1 MKLELKNVKIHPDM
15 SEETT
20 CFSAT
25 LWVDGKRAASCR
37 NDGRGGST
45 DVYFEDR
52 KLMLLVYQWCKD
64 NPIRNWY
71 REKEY
76 IFDSLEARVDEMVI
90 EIQYSKEFKSKEKS
104 QLILRDKNSKD
115 PEYIFHATFK
125 LQPTINVLKHTEKGR
140 ESLKTAITKMRAKGY
155 EIMNKNI
162 DFKELG
168 L

>member
-15 SEETT
+15 SEETN

-45 DVYFEDR
+45 DVYFKDR
-52 KLMLLVYQWCKD
+52 KLMLSVYQWCKD

-76 IFDSLEARVDEMVI
+76 IFDSLEARIDEMVI
-90 EIQYSKEFKSKEKS
+90 EVQYSKEFKAKEKS

-125 LQPTINVLKHTEKGR
+125 LQSTINILKRTEKGR
-140 ESLKTAITKMRAKGY
+140 ESLKIAVTKMRAKGY
-155 EIMNKNI
+155 EIMNDNI

>member
-20 CFSAT
+20 CFSTT

-52 KLMLLVYQWCKD
+52 KLMLSVYQWCKD

-76 IFDSLEARVDEMVI
+76 IFDSLDARVDEMVI

-115 PEYIFHATFK
+115 PEYIFHATLK
-125 LQPTINVLKHTEKGR
+125 LQSTINILKRTEKGR
-140 ESLKTAITKMRAKGY
+140 ESLKTAVAKMRAKGY
-155 EIMNKNI
+155 EIMNDNI